1 MEQLKKLFGL
11 ESMSKHKDALII
23 FGVVGIIV
31 MMIIPLP
38 TFLLDILLALN
49 ISIALLILMISM
61 YLVNVLDFSVFPGLL
76 LVITLFRLALNI
88 ASTRLIL
95 SQGSAGNVIQ
105 SFGEFVTAGNLVV
118 GFIMFTILVII
129 QFVVI
134 TKGSGRIA
142 EVAARFTLDAMP
154 GKQMA
159 VDADLNAGIITETE
173 AKQRRKDISREADF
187 YGAMDGAS
195 KFVRGDAVAGLIITA
210 INIVGGLILGIAMLD
225 MDVGEALTTYTKLTI
240 GDGLVS
246 QIPALMIST
255 ASGIIVTRAAST
267 GNLGSEII
275 SQFSQSSKS
284 LVVAS
289 VVMLGLGAVP
299 GMPTL
304 PFLGLGAMLGF
315 TAYRMMAGPSKV
327 KKAEEAAKAEADANN
342 AAAPPREEKI
352 EDFLQV
358 EQMELEIGYGL
369 IPLVDTVQ
377 GGDLLERITMLRRQ
391 MAGELGI
398 IVPPIRIRDNIQ
410 LGPNEYLVKVKGIDV
425 GKGELMMGS
434 YLAMNPGKVSQ
445 RIVGIKTTEP
455 AFGLPALWI
464 TESQKEN
471 AEMAGYTVVELPAV
485 MVTHLT
491 ELIRRHAYEI
501 LTRQDVKT
509 LVDNLKKH
517 SPAVVEEVTPAMLNL
532 GEIQQVL
539 ANLLSERVSVR
550 DLGTILET
558 LATATKVSK
567 DSSFLT
573 EQCRLSLARQICKGF
588 RNQDNDIPV
597 ITLDPQL
604 EQMLE
609 ASLQNTNRGPRLVL
623 RPDLVG
629 RILEAAHKVVDQAVA
644 ANEQPVLVCS
654 PNIRFSLKKLLEGS
668 VTNLSIL
675 AYSEIVNGINI
686 TSIANLSIHED

>member
-1 MEQLKKLFGL
+1 
-11 ESMSKHKDALII
+11 
-23 FGVVGIIV
+23 
-31 MMIIPLP
+31 
-38 TFLLDILLALN
+38 
-49 ISIALLILMISM
+49 
-61 YLVNVLDFSVFPGLL
+61 
-76 LVITLFRLALNI
+76 
-88 ASTRLIL
+88 
-95 SQGSAGNVIQ
+95 
-105 SFGEFVTAGNLVV
+105 
-118 GFIMFTILVII
+118 
-129 QFVVI
+129 
-134 TKGSGRIA
+134 
-142 EVAARFTLDAMP
+142 
-154 GKQMA
+154 
-159 VDADLNAGIITETE
+159 
-173 AKQRRKDISREADF
+173 
-187 YGAMDGAS
+187 
-195 KFVRGDAVAGLIITA
+195 
-210 INIVGGLILGIAMLD
+210 
-225 MDVGEALTTYTKLTI
+225 
-240 GDGLVS
+240 
-246 QIPALMIST
+246 
-255 ASGIIVTRAAST
+255 
-267 GNLGSEII
+267 
-275 SQFSQSSKS
+275 
-284 LVVAS
+284 
-289 VVMLGLGAVP
+289 
-299 GMPTL
+299 
-304 PFLGLGAMLGF
+304 
-315 TAYRMMAGPSKV
+315 
-327 KKAEEAAKAEADANN
+327 
-342 AAAPPREEKI
+342 
-352 EDFLQV
+352 
-358 EQMELEIGYGL
+358 
-369 IPLVDTVQ
+369 
-377 GGDLLERITMLRRQ
+377 MLRRQ